1 MKRITG
7 PIALLCAAAALTGS
21 ARAGITFGVSEDRAR
36 SGDPAAFFA
45 TLGDLGLTENR
56 ASLSWDTAAPDV
68 IPGQGQIQT
77 WLPMAQAAGVRVV
90 FSVAAKSPRDLST
103 TGASAQFAAWVA
115 HIAQSFPT
123 VKDYVVGNEPNVNY
137 FWQPQF
143 DDAGHPLSGAAYE
156 PVLADT
162 YDALKAVDPTI
173 NVIGIGLSPRGNDN
187 PNARSNI
194 SRSPVR
200 FLHDLG
206 VAYRASGRTK
216 PLMDEFAY
224 HPYPA
229 KNTDPPDVGYPWPN
243 AGLPNLDRLKQAV
256 WDAFNGTAQPTF
268 DETPYHDSFA
278 PPLRLQLDEL
288 GWQVVIPPAL
298 AGLYYGTETM
308 PTIDEATQ
316 AQYYADSITMV
327 ECDPAVD
334 SLNFF
339 LLVDEPDLTRWQSG
353 LERID
358 GSHRPSYDAV
368 KQAIA
373 QTHGNCQGTPAVW
386 RHSTQVSLATVQWGN
401 LKKVRPR
408 RSTHWSFVT
417 GAREEATYRA
427 GIFKAG
433 TSRKTIARA
442 LSGHSPK
449 PLLSASGLIKA
460 KNRVVVFPA
469 RRLKQGRYIY
479 AIRIVATMNTKRTTQ
494 VVSRPFRVR

>member
-1 MKRITG
+1 MPLHPRRLTCNPRGGSNRRGGTLTRITSL
-7 PIALLCAAAALTGS
+7 IAFGCAALALAGS
-21 ARAGITFGVSEDRAR
+21 ARTAIAVGVSEDRGKETNA
-36 SGDPAAFFA
+36 AAFFA
-45 TLGDLGLTENR
+45 TLHDLGLTENR
-56 ASLSWDTAAPDV
+56 VTVIWNPAQPAV
-68 IPGQGQIQT
+68 IPQEQKIKQ
-77 WLPMAQAAGVRVV
+77 WLPYAQADGVKLV
-90 FSVAAKSPRDLST
+90 FAISSKNARDFSSASGAAAK
-103 TGASAQFAAWVA
+103 FATFLQNVA
-115 HIAQSFPT
+115 HAFPQ
-123 VKDYVVGNEPNVNY
+123 VKDYVIGNEPNQPY
-137 FWQPQF
+137 FWLPQF
-143 DDAGHPLSGAAYE
+143 GSDGKPLSAAEYE
-156 PVLADT
+156 PVLAQS
-162 YDALKAVDPTI
+162 YDALKSIDPTI
-173 NVIGIGLSPRGNDN
+173 NVIGLGLSPRGNDN
-187 PNARSNI
+187 PNAKSNI

-216 PLMDEFAY
+216 PLMDELAY

-229 KNTDPPDVGYPWPN
+229 KNTDAPDVGYPWPN

-316 AQYYADSITMV
+316 AQYYADSITMA

-339 LLVDEPDLTRWQSG
+339 LLVDEPDLSRWQSG

-373 QTHGNCQGTPAVW
+373 QTHGNCQGAPAVW

-442 LSGHSPK
+442 L
-449 PLLSASGLIKA
+449 
-460 KNRVVVFPA
+460 
-469 RRLKQGRYIY
+469 
-479 AIRIVATMNTKRTTQ
+479 
-494 VVSRPFRVR
+494 